1 MIRFITEYWTQLV
14 FLIGVLGTFILYVF
28 VTIEGVKCSLR
39 NDILQ
44 IYEDCKKDKKITTYQ
59 YEAILESAEV
69 YFKLR
74 GNSFVKEI
82 VNKIK
87 NWEVI
92 D

>member
-1 MIRFITEYWTQLV
+1 MIRFITEYWTQIV
-14 FLIGVLGTFILYVF
+14 FLIGVLGTFATFII

-44 IYEDCKKDKKITTYQ
+44 IYEMCKDNKKLSAYQ
-59 YEAILESAEV
+59 YEAILKSAEL

-74 GNSFVKEI
+74 GYSFVKEI

-87 NWEVI
+87 KWEVI